1 MPVQWTLKKWLAVE
15 HDIYRPSELRER
27 ILERTGVA
35 LSHQAVS
42 DLLRRPPKAL
52 KLSTMEVLCTTFQCA
67 LSDFCQVVP
76 GKPKPGRL
84 RRPYAAHGK
93 RRRERTIATFPSPSE
108 FAAPTPSEP
117 RARKR

>member
-1 MPVQWTLKKWLAVE
+1 MPIQWTLKKWLAVE

-42 DLLRRPPKAL
+42 DLVRRPPKAL

-67 LSDFCQVVP
+67 LSDFCQVLP

-84 RRPYAAHGK
+84 KRPYAAHGK
-93 RRRERTIATFPSPSE
+93 RRRERAVTAFPAPSD
-108 FAAPTPSEP
+108 FAAPAPSDP
-117 RARKR
+117 RARKG

>member
-1 MPVQWTLKKWLAVE
+1 MPIHWTLKKWLAVE

-42 DLLRRPPKAL
+42 DLLSKPPRAL
-52 KLSTMEVLCTTFQCA
+52 KLSTMEVLCTTFQCV
-67 LSDFCQVVP
+67 LSDFCQVVA

-84 RRPYAAHGK
+84 KRPYAAHGK
-93 RRRERTIATFPSPSE
+93 RRRERAIAAFPSPSE
-108 FAAPTPSEP
+108 FATPTSSQPPS
-117 RARKR
+117 RRR